1 MSFAYSG
8 SDVPDIN
15 NYDQAVY
22 RYNQAR
28 TWRDKRTERKLGNSD
43 KSYHGITLRENGDVA
58 LRYHDTDVV
67 TWHPDNSFSVC
78 TYPSRSTDAFIVRCT
93 PSDFSTYFNNARK
106 MNGDYLVKLSNKPHS
121 TSWWSN
127 KPHARCVTTLPEG
140 SENMRI
146 YRLNKSVSGAH
157 KFKRNPDTEVLE
169 VVETDPDLPSTTPWV
184 LPHVD
189 RAKARMALREFGFHD
204 FSAWLAA
211 RWGMGAYTKPE
222 YTPHRGANSILTD
235 LVDRSRWENFLRL
248 DIYRVELG
256 NPHSRLAWGRTAHT
270 TSDYPRY
277 AKACVNKTL
286 VAVRL
291 AIYERMDVVDTS
303 ETTPYLPGLK
313 EVFAN
318 QKAHATYD
326 WI

>member
-28 TWRDKRTERKLGNSD
+28 TWRDKRTERKLGKSD

-78 TYPSRSTDAFIVRCT
+78 KYPSQSTDAFIVRCT
-93 PSDFSTYFNNARK
+93 PSDFSTYFNNELK
-106 MNGDYLVKLSNKPHS
+106 TNGDYLVKLSNEPHS
-121 TSWWSN
+121 TSWWIDQS
-127 KPHARCVTTLPEG
+127 V
-140 SENMRI
+140 RI

-157 KFKRNPDTEVLE
+157 KFRRNPDTELLE
-169 VVETDPDLPSTTPWV
+169 VVETDPHLPSTTPWV

-204 FSAWLAA
+204 FIAWLAA
-211 RWGMGAYTKPE
+211 RWGMGTYTKPE
-222 YTPHRGANSILTD
+222 YTPHTGVNSVLTD

-248 DIYRVELG
+248 DTYRVELG

-286 VAVRL
+286 LAVRL

-318 QKAHATYD
+318 QKAHTTYD